1 MAAARGGW
9 TGAAR
14 LQSRRAPGGTPGL
27 RSLMSACQK
36 LPAWSR
42 RKAPSRRPADAGEMS
57 TARAR
62 SPLGSS
68 AVTPAVTRMSVEGN
82 IAVGKSTFAKLLEQV
97 NGDQWEV
104 VPEPIA
110 KWCNIPTSS
119 GNKEE
124 ATQRSVGNLLQML
137 YQDPHRWSYTFQ
149 SFSCISR
156 IKTHL
161 APLTPKLLRAEKP
174 VQIFERSVY
183 SDRYIFASSL
193 YELGYL
199 TATEWAIYQDSH
211 TFLLNQFGSR
221 MALEGIIYLRA
232 SPEKCLRR
240 LQQRGR
246 DEEKGIQLDYL
257 EKLHSQHENWLL
269 NKSTEL
275 HFQHL
280 KSIPV
285 LVLDANEEFESDKLN
300 QEKLLDQS
308 LNPCR

>member
-183 SDRYIFASSL
+183 SDRKSFDQRGAQQLRDPCSL
-193 YELGYL
+193 R
-199 TATEWAIYQDSH
+199 ATC
-211 TFLLNQFGSR
+211 G
-221 MALEGIIYLRA
+221 EGIISGCWKLA
-232 SPEKCLRR
+232 H
-240 LQQRGR
+240 GN
-246 DEEKGIQLDYL
+246 QLL
-257 EKLHSQHENWLL
+257 EL
-269 NKSTEL
+269 
-275 HFQHL
+275 
-280 KSIPV
+280 
-285 LVLDANEEFESDKLN
+285 EFERVLRTRRVSGVEGFLIVLEVSIWSSD
-300 QEKLLDQS
+300 
-308 LNPCR
+308 RT